1 MAFIKASFFATYLYQ
16 ACEHDL
22 SALPGVSV
30 AAGLQS
36 ENVQVSVDV
45 AVPSAVAGPPITAL
59 GSPAL
64 LLIMDIPFQFS
75 AFM

>member
-1 MAFIKASFFATYLYQ
+1 MAFIKASFFAAYLYQ

-36 ENVQVSVDV
+36 ENVQV
-45 AVPSAVAGPPITAL
+45 
-59 GSPAL
+59 
-64 LLIMDIPFQFS
+64 
-75 AFM
+75 